1 MSDVQDKEWFVRS
14 CSEAA
19 LYPRNLVYH
28 DTYEHNLKA
37 YVERLDEQESLLF
50 CKESTSILDIW
61 ESDENSQSKNR
72 VAHPS
77 MVDPRQ
83 QELLIS
89 NYLQAFGELA
99 YVAWAH

>member
-1 MSDVQDKEWFVRS
+1 MSDVQDQEWFVRS

-50 CKESTSILDIW
+50 CKESTSILDMW
-61 ESDENSQSKNR
+61 EYDADSQSKKNP
-72 VAHPS
+72 VAHTA
-77 MVDPRQ
+77 MIELQQ
-83 QELLIS
+83 QELLIADD
-89 NYLQAFGELA
+89 L
-99 YVAWAH
+99 